1 MHKYIQAIRI
11 GVIAVLL
18 SAGIISHAQTI
29 TAGVNGTVTDA
40 SGAVVANAK
49 VTATNVDTGVA
60 TPTTTNRDGIYT
72 IPFLQIGQYKVTVE
86 APGFTTATYG
96 PFTLETGQ
104 NAKVDSKLGVAG
116 QTQQVEVAAEL
127 APLLNT
133 ENAQLATTLDSR
145 AIDSI
150 PMIGRDLVQLTM
162 FLPGAVSTS
171 PAGFAGN
178 SAIGHGGNTVSVN
191 GNRQQSNNYLLDG
204 IDINETLNN
213 SPGYN
218 PGPDSIGQYQIIS
231 ANAPAEYGNVN
242 GGDILAQTKSG
253 TNQWHGSAYYYLSN
267 YNLNANSWGNK
278 HVIAPNPITPKTS
291 FTQIQPGGTI
301 GGPLLHDR
309 LFIFGGVDIGRYHSG
324 GLSNTTVATALERTG
339 DFSELYNKTYMC
351 STPGTTNC
359 GAGNNS
365 RLFQLYN
372 GTSAPIGGVATF
384 AAFPNNKVPV
394 LNPVLQYLYAHPSL
408 YPLPNQNPTAS
419 NSPASNNYRSPTKAR
434 RYNNQYTIRGDY
446 KVTNRDNLNI
456 RYIQSNNG
464 STSTP
469 QLAITFPS
477 APLNPV
483 YGVAINEVHTFNASM
498 VNEFRAGYTRVQSLG
513 AVTLDTTGVFGTTG
527 NSVVGIPGPQAFAG
541 FSAISEGTP
550 PSPSGISNS
559 GNGGE
564 YATIGNANTGTN
576 FVDNTFAYGDNFTW
590 LKGKHTWKFG
600 VTFQRQ
606 QQNNFYPGN
615 DGSIGGFYFLG
626 AATAS
631 PNADPNGYNHSGYN
645 FADSTI
651 NQASFASKGGVSGP
665 AGMRSWRDAYFV
677 QDDWKFLPNLT
688 LNLGVRYDYVQPIYE
703 VHNRMATVDPNNPS
717 VIITAGTPSTLG
729 FPPGTVVVSAATAG
743 YNRSLVNPYYGSVEP
758 RIGFSY
764 SVNPKWV
771 WRGGY
776 GIQNYMEGTGANL
789 RMTTNLP
796 YQSAF
801 EGSGQA
807 QTTTTGATLFQTQN
821 GFGGGSTAAAAGGVF
836 NIWQKN
842 IKPAFIGEYSLTTE
856 YQVSNTA
863 SFQIGYVG
871 ESGQHLITANSA
883 NQLQHPCVI
892 NGAFQTITT
901 TSYNTACN
909 TVSPAPYQLTPTI
922 GYYGT
927 IRQTASNAMM
937 NYNALQATFRQ
948 RAWRGLQ
955 YTVNYTYSR
964 AMTNSTGFYGVPS
977 INAQSAYAINVYN
990 NHEEYGPVGQDVRN
1004 NLNWNLVYDLPV
1016 GRGRQYGANM
1026 PYALDLL
1033 VGGWRVAMTGVEY
1046 SGFPVNFAG
1055 GSSSAVNGAGTQ
1067 RPNHLRK
1074 IKIVNRGLANWF
1086 GTDPSATP
1094 CAANVVTATGAI
1106 TTNND
1111 NGLCAYQAASTG
1123 TFGNSSVGPERTPGY
1138 QQYDASVRKDFTIWH
1153 EQKLGFGTDASN
1165 VFNQSE
1171 LSNPTNTITS
1181 STFGA
1186 ITGVRSGVR
1195 QLQLWLKYTF

>member
-1 MHKYIQAIRI
+1 M
-11 GVIAVLL
+11 
-18 SAGIISHAQTI
+18 
-29 TAGVNGTVTDA
+29 
-40 SGAVVANAK
+40 
-49 VTATNVDTGVA
+49 
-60 TPTTTNRDGIYT
+60 
-72 IPFLQIGQYKVTVE
+72 
-86 APGFTTATYG
+86 
-96 PFTLETGQ
+96 
-104 NAKVDSKLGVAG
+104 
-116 QTQQVEVAAEL
+116 
-127 APLLNT
+127 
-133 ENAQLATTLDSR
+133 
-145 AIDSI
+145 
-150 PMIGRDLVQLTM
+150 
-162 FLPGAVSTS
+162 
-171 PAGFAGN
+171 
-178 SAIGHGGNTVSVN
+178 
-191 GNRQQSNNYLLDG
+191 
-204 IDINETLNN
+204 
-213 SPGYN
+213 
-218 PGPDSIGQYQIIS
+218 
-231 ANAPAEYGNVN
+231 
-242 GGDILAQTKSG
+242 
-253 TNQWHGSAYYYLSN
+253 
-267 YNLNANSWGNK
+267 
-278 HVIAPNPITPKTS
+278 
-291 FTQIQPGGTI
+291 
-301 GGPLLHDR
+301 
-309 LFIFGGVDIGRYHSG
+309 
-324 GLSNTTVATALERTG
+324 
-339 DFSELYNKTYMC
+339 
-351 STPGTTNC
+351 
-359 GAGNNS
+359 
-365 RLFQLYN
+365 
-372 GTSAPIGGVATF
+372 
-384 AAFPNNKVPV
+384 
-394 LNPVLQYLYAHPSL
+394 
-408 YPLPNQNPTAS
+408 
-419 NSPASNNYRSPTKAR
+419 
-434 RYNNQYTIRGDY
+434 
-446 KVTNRDNLNI
+446 
-456 RYIQSNNG
+456 
-464 STSTP
+464 
-469 QLAITFPS
+469 
-477 APLNPV
+477 
-483 YGVAINEVHTFNASM
+483 AINEVHTFNASM

-541 FSAISEGTP
+541 FSAISEQTP

-559 GNGGE
+559 GNDTS

-600 VTFQRQ
+600 VTFLRQ

-615 DGSIGGFYFLG
+615 DGSLGGFYYLG
-626 AATAS
+626 AATAT
-631 PNADPNGYNHSGYN
+631 PNADPNGYIHNGYN
-645 FADSTI
+645 FADATI

-703 VHNRMATVDPNNPS
+703 VHNRMATVDPANPS

-729 FPPGTVVVSAATAG
+729 FPPGTTVVSAATAG

-807 QTTTTGATLFQTQN
+807 QTTTTGATLFQAQN

-883 NQLQHPCVI
+883 NQLQHPCII

-1026 PYALDLL
+1026 PFVLDML

-1046 SGFPVNFAG
+1046 SGFPVNFSG
-1055 GSSSAVNGAGTQ
+1055 GNSSSVNGAGTQ

-1094 CAANVVTATGAI
+1094 CAAGI
-1106 TTNND
+1106 
-1111 NGLCAYQAASTG
+1111 GQRSLRISGC
-1123 TFGNSSVGPERTPGY
+1123 
-1138 QQYDASVRKDFTIWH
+1138 
-1153 EQKLGFGTDASN
+1153 
-1165 VFNQSE
+1165 FNRN
-1171 LSNPTNTITS
+1171 L
-1181 STFGA
+1181 
-1186 ITGVRSGVR
+1186 R
-1195 QLQLWLKYTF
+1195 QLVRWSRTHSWLPAVRRIGSQGLHHLARAETWLWHRCVERLQPVGAEQSHKRHHIVDLRLDHQCSFGCETTAALAEVHVLNLNQRSPVSSRRPGFFLFKRKRRFGVYVIFWSSLLSRRRLSGSAFSRPTLQRPLRRLPVLLHSDQPMRVALRADVVCRSAVTTRPYAADLPESRTGLR